1 MVRASGRVQP
11 RTPKCLQMP
20 GIVRAQLRVG
30 TPLKLRPS

>member
-1 MVRASGRVQP
+1 MVKASGKVQHG
-11 RTPKCLQMP
+11 TPKCLQMP